1 MPLYTKV
8 LLFGIIILLCLL
20 VLPRALAAIGTLLVA
35 IPGLIVGWFFLK
47 GEKAPPPPP
56 TPEQIYTRIKQA
68 DDQKAQE
75 VAENTSKYVKVE
87 RSIKKE
93 TSPDALREGILDDLK
108 KLD

>member
-47 GEKAPPPPP
+47 GEKAPPQP